1 MYACTFKTHS
11 YIHCIYI
18 YKRQKK
24 STTSL
29 GKQLYF
35 FKTVEVNGVRDM
47 AKQVRMLA
55 FKKARIQISTGAHVS
70 TIPALVEWG
79 RDSRITEACR
89 PIA

>member
-1 MYACTFKTHS
+1 MHTQNTF
-11 YIHCIYI
+11 IHTLHIYT
-18 YKRQKK
+18 KDKEK

-47 AKQVRMLA
+47 AKQVKMLA
-55 FKKARIQISTGAHVS
+55 FKKAGIQISTWPHVS
-70 TIPALVEWG
+70 TIPALGEWG
-79 RDSRITEACR
+79 RDSRIIEACR